1 MYYTVQKGICIIM
14 SLLNKLFPSNEDAL
28 NIIIVGVGKVGTVL
42 ADTLSKEGNNVTIVD
57 KNAEVVSKLTDMYD
71 IMGVAGNGSSYST
84 LIDAGIETADLIIA
98 VTDSDELNLLCCTL
112 AKKVGN
118 CSSIARVRNP
128 DYSGELSYLR
138 DKLGISVI
146 INPELESARE
156 INRIAHFPSA
166 ISVNAFARGSVDMI
180 KFKIPADSILC
191 GQKLMDFEKLELK
204 NVLVS
209 VVERDDKLI
218 IPNGSFELC
227 ENDIVSVIASPR
239 DAYKFFRKIGLR
251 SKRINSAMI
260 IGGGKTSFY
269 LAKYLVQSGIS
280 VKIIESNLARCNE
293 LSELLPESVIIV
305 NGNGTDEAILRQ
317 EDLPQTDVFIPLT
330 GIDEENVLLSLYS
343 MKIAP
348 HIKAITKVNHIN
360 FSSVI
365 NELDLGSIIYP
376 RFMTAEMILKYV
388 RGKKN
393 SKGSNIETLYRMFD
407 DRVEAIE
414 FRIDSDAEFTNVA
427 LKDLKLKDNL
437 LVASI
442 IRNGKSFMP
451 TGDDC
456 LKAGDAVIIVTT
468 HSGFDNISDIIA
480 Q

>member
-1 MYYTVQKGICIIM
+1 M
-14 SLLNKLFPSNEDAL
+14 SLLNKLFPSNEDSL

-42 ADTLSKEGNNVTIVD
+42 AETLSKEGNNVTIVD
-57 KNAEVVSKLTDMYD
+57 KNADVVSKLTDMYD
-71 IMGVAGNGSSYST
+71 IMGITGNGSSYNT
-84 LIDAGIETADLIIA
+84 LIEAGIETADLIIA

-112 AKKVGN
+112 AKKVGD
-118 CSSIARVRNP
+118 CSSIARVRTP

-146 INPELESARE
+146 INPELEAARE
-156 INRIAHFPSA
+156 INRIVHFPYA

-180 KFKIPADSILC
+180 KFKIPAESILC

-204 NVLVS
+204 NVLIS
-209 VVERDDKLI
+209 VVERDDALI
-218 IPNGSFELC
+218 IPNGSFTLR

-239 DAYKFFRKIGLR
+239 DAYKFFRKIGMR
-251 SKRINSAMI
+251 SKKINSAMI

-269 LAKYLVQSGIS
+269 LTKYLMQSGIS
-280 VKIIESNLARCNE
+280 VKIIESDLARCNE
-293 LSELLPESVIIV
+293 LTNLLPENVIIV
-305 NGNGTDEAILRQ
+305 NGNGTDESILMQ
-317 EDLPQTDVFIPLT
+317 EDLAQTDVFIPLT

-343 MKIAP
+343 MKVAP
-348 HIKAITKVNHIN
+348 YIKAITKVNHVN
-360 FSSVI
+360 FSNVI

-414 FRIDSDAEFTNVA
+414 FKIDSESEFTGVA
-427 LKDLKLKDNL
+427 LKDLNLKDNL
-437 LVASI
+437 LIASI
-442 IRNGKSFMP
+442 IRKGKAFMP
-451 TGDDC
+451 SGDDC
-456 LKAGDAVIIVTT
+456 LNSGDAVIIVTT
-468 HSGFDNISDIIA
+468 HSGFDDISDIIKK
-480 Q
+480 